1 MIIKIKDIEDECVD
15 VYRNLREREL
25 SHIYEPDPG
34 LFIVESP
41 KIIERALT
49 AGYQPVSVLM
59 DEKMNDEHLA
69 LLARLKNIPVYVTSY
84 KELTKL
90 TGYTL
95 TKGAMCLMQRQKLLS
110 LEELLQNAKR
120 IAVMDNVENPTN
132 VGAIMR
138 SAAAMNMDGVILT
151 NGCADPLYRRAS
163 RVSMGTVF
171 QIKWTIVHT
180 GLYEKLHD
188 YQFKIAGLALKDD
201 AIDIRNKQL
210 NQEEKLAVV
219 LGNEGDGL
227 SDESLQAMDYKV
239 IIPMH
244 HGVDSLNV
252 AGASAVAFYQLA
264 HHE

>member
-1 MIIKIKDIEDECVD
+1 MIKIRDIHDERVSA
-15 VYRNLREREL
+15 YRNLREREL
-25 SHIYEPDPG
+25 AHIYEPDPG
-34 LFIVESP
+34 LFMVESP
-41 KIIERALT
+41 KIIERALN

-59 DEKMNDEHLA
+59 DERMNDEHLA
-69 LLARLKNIPVYVTSY
+69 LLPYFKNIPVYVASY
-84 KELTKL
+84 EELTKL

-95 TKGAMCLMQRQKLLS
+95 TKGAMCLMQRKKLLS
-110 LEELLQNAKR
+110 LTELLHDAKR
-120 IAVMDNVENPTN
+120 IAVLDNVENPTN

-151 NGCADPLYRRAS
+151 DGCADPLYRRAS

-171 QIKWTIVHT
+171 QIKWTIAQKGV
-180 GLYEKLHD
+180 YERLHENG
-188 YQFKIAGLALKDD
+188 FKIAGLALKED

-219 LGNEGDGL
+219 LGNEGVGL
-227 SDESLQAMDYKV
+227 SDASLKEMDYKV

-264 HHE
+264 CHQ

>member
-1 MIIKIKDIEDECVD
+1 
-15 VYRNLREREL
+15 
-25 SHIYEPDPG
+25 
-34 LFIVESP
+34 
-41 KIIERALT
+41 
-49 AGYQPVSVLM
+49 
-59 DEKMNDEHLA
+59 
-69 LLARLKNIPVYVTSY
+69 
-84 KELTKL
+84 
-90 TGYTL
+90 
-95 TKGAMCLMQRQKLLS
+95 
-110 LEELLQNAKR
+110 
-120 IAVMDNVENPTN
+120 
-132 VGAIMR
+132 
-138 SAAAMNMDGVILT
+138 
-151 NGCADPLYRRAS
+151 
-163 RVSMGTVF
+163 MGTVF